1 MSRILVRAGGGAGLL
16 AGLLALLGAGLVAG
30 PLGAQ
35 SLTYSRGQTVSPAYE
50 GFWVNE
56 DGSYDLI
63 FGYMNRNWEEEL
75 DVPVGP
81 DNYFSFT
88 TPGRLDDL
96 EVDAYDPSTADQGQP
111 THFLPRRNRFTFRV
125 RVPADFDQA
134 SELVWTLRTRGETK
148 RAFASLRQDL
158 LIDNMVI
165 ASETGA
171 LGAGRSDP
179 ETRSNVPPVIEMET
193 DRVIQARVGQPVT
206 LVAKVSDDG
215 LPMTTAQRR
224 ARALAERAA
233 RADVADSAAA
243 GGRDVQ
249 VGPQDPAE
257 RAAADSGQAADPG
270 QVEEEEPELSPEIRA
285 LHRALNEPGRV
296 TVNKVVGLHFA
307 WFVYR
312 GESHASFDPIQI
324 KTWEDSRAWMNSPW
338 SPYWEPPPVPED
350 GRWVVNVVF
359 DEPGTYV
366 LRGRADDGALYADQE
381 ITINVAPLVN

>member
-1 MSRILVRAGGGAGLL
+1 MRKG
-16 AGLLALLGAGLVAG
+16 LALIAATLAAA
-30 PLGAQ
+30 PLSAQ

-50 GFWVNE
+50 GFEVNE

-63 FGYMNRNWEEEL
+63 FGYMNRNWNEEL

-88 TPGRLDDL
+88 PAGGLDDL
-96 EVDAYDPSTADQGQP
+96 ERDAYDPALADKGQP
-111 THFLPRRNRFTFRV
+111 THFLPRRNRFTFKV
-125 RVPADFDQA
+125 RVPADFGEQ
-134 SELVWTLRTRGETK
+134 ELVWTLRTQGETK

-158 LIDNMVI
+158 LVDNMII

-179 ETRSNVPPVIEMET
+179 ETRSNVPPMVEVESA
-193 DRVIQARVGQPVT
+193 RVIDARVGQPVR
-206 LVAKVSDDG
+206 LVAKVIDDG

-224 ARALAERAA
+224 ARAAAA
-233 RADVADSAAA
+233 RAERGA
-243 GGRDVQ
+243 GGADADTPERD
-249 VGPQDPAE
+249 
-257 RAAADSGQAADPG
+257 
-270 QVEEEEPELSPEIRA
+270 EEEAPELEDEPEPTPELRA
-285 LHRALNEPGRV
+285 LQRALNEPGRV

-312 GESHASFDPIQI
+312 GENHARFDPIQV

-338 SPYWEPPPVPED
+338 SPNWEPPPGPED
-350 GRWVVNVVF
+350 GRWIVNVTF
-359 DEPGTYV
+359 DRPGTYV

-381 ITINVAPLVN
+381 VTIHVAPLVN